1 MEELSS
7 KLALSLSFDGDQ
19 QKYFKFRNRIL
30 NFAAENNILN
40 LVIEQ
45 PEFDRA
51 MRVAN
56 RLVTIPA
63 IYDKLG
69 VIIQEARTEF
79 VAFSDVDLFSE
90 KTSDEI
96 NLLKANELTAYKI
109 NLESFLKRKSA
120 TIKLKD
126 LVLEGLSPSV
136 YNRLFSDQEFGTA
149 FITLREIIRRLDS
162 AYASIPECDVIAQ
175 ERKLHNGKEPSQSFD
190 DWISSFNIYFA
201 LQDKLGTSLTPTA
214 KLNLFRESQF
224 RKFHQDIN
232 RLMSVNVIKQ
242 KQLSL
247 ILVYLKR
254 HITVEQRLVVIEST
268 LTKKLDLKQLKWM
281 SLKYFFKVQSLRG
294 LGLLAL
300 ISQHFFRILHF
311 PLTIINIALSLLKI
325 FLQQLSKN
333 IIGKFTKLRD
343 EFCLKFEQQCMV

>member
-69 VIIQEARTEF
+69 LIIQEARTEF
-79 VAFSDVDLFSE
+79 VAFSDVDLFCE
-90 KTSDEI
+90 KTSEEI

-126 LVLEGLSPSV
+126 LILEGLSPSV

-149 FITLREIIRRLDS
+149 FLTLRQILQCLDS
-162 AYASIPECDVIAQ
+162 AYAMIPECDVIAQ
-175 ERKLHNGKEPSQSFD
+175 ERKLHNGKESSQSFD

-214 KLNLFRESQF
+214 KLNLFRESVLKTPLYRSQIELFNNDFAISGRTYENLLAKVINAHQNRAENVPATASAKAAASADDSSASVALGPLAEGIF
-224 RKFHQDIN
+224 RATTTEEK
-232 RLMSVNVIKQ
+232 KE
-242 KQLSL
+242 L
-247 ILVYLKR
+247 I
-254 HITVEQRLVVIEST
+254 
-268 LTKKLDLKQLKWM
+268 KKLQRFN
-281 SLKYFFKVQSLRG
+281 S
-294 LGLLAL
+294 
-300 ISQHFFRILHF
+300 
-311 PLTIINIALSLLKI
+311 T
-325 FLQQLSKN
+325 
-333 IIGKFTKLRD
+333 
-343 EFCLKFEQQCMV
+343 